1 MANFDLYLPFL
12 LHAEGGFIDD
22 PADPGGAT
30 NKGIT
35 LATLCDC
42 AQDLLGLAPTLSTL
56 KALTDRDAGV
66 IYKLRYWDAMRADA
80 IPHQG
85 LAEGLVDFHVNA
97 GHHAVVALQ
106 QAINDVDPSR
116 MLAVDGVL
124 GPTTFQALL
133 DAPGPVLAS
142 RLAVRRID
150 YYQDLAARTPSLRKF
165 LAGWTNRSE
174 ALARRRTS

>member
-12 LHAEGGFIDD
+12 LQAEGGFVDD

-35 LATLCDC
+35 LPTLCDC
-42 AQDLLGLAPTLSTL
+42 AHDLLGLAPTLSTL

-66 IYKLRYWDAMRADA
+66 IYKRRYWDAMRADA

-85 LAEGLVDFHVNA
+85 LAEALVDFLVNA
-97 GHHAVVALQ
+97 GHHAVMALQ
-106 QAINDVDPSR
+106 QSINDVDPSR
-116 MLAVDGVL
+116 ALAIDGVL

-133 DAPGPVLAS
+133 DTPGSILAA
-142 RLAVRRID
+142 RLAARRID
-150 YYQDLAARTPSLRKF
+150 YYRGLVARTPSLCKF
-165 LAGWTNRSE
+165 LAGWTNRTE